1 MSLVHPALRARPYS
15 TTRTARCCHYSRYST
30 FCDLAGVLPLDVRAA
45 AAELPP
51 IDSISMAPVLLG
63 TGKGD
68 RNEILLAEVD
78 IPSQDVEAPRR

>member
-1 MSLVHPALRARPYS
+1 M
-15 TTRTARCCHYSRYST
+15 
-30 FCDLAGVLPLDVRAA
+30 AGVLPLDVRAA

-68 RNEILLAEVD
+68 RNEILLGTE
-78 IPSQDVEAPRR
+78 PRKSALYPEGTTINGSYGCNKSTA